1 MHLPEV
7 SIIIPAFN
15 AEKHIERTLRSCINQ
30 TFEDAN
36 YEIIVVNDGSTD
48 NTKRICM
55 NYWDYIRYIE
65 CKTNKGLPSAL
76 NLGIKQA
83 YSRYVVRVDSDDYI
97 HEDFVKIL
105 YLILS
110 LNNNIHAAACDYFI
124 VDEQEMITTRANSRE
139 RPIGC
144 GIMFRKDSLV
154 EIGLYDE
161 DFLMAEEVELKIRFE
176 KRWPIERVKIPLYRY
191 LKHEHN
197 MTNNHRQYDKFI
209 KRAKKKNS
217 K

>member
-1 MHLPEV
+1 M
-7 SIIIPAFN
+7 
-15 AEKHIERTLRSCINQ
+15 
-30 TFEDAN
+30 
-36 YEIIVVNDGSTD
+36 
-48 NTKRICM
+48 
-55 NYWDYIRYIE
+55 
-65 CKTNKGLPSAL
+65 
-76 NLGIKQA
+76 
-83 YSRYVVRVDSDDYI
+83 
-97 HEDFVKIL
+97 KIL

-124 VDEQEMITTRANSRE
+124 VDEQEMITTRANSSE